1 MIFEIQL
8 RIQHPCTYLEFAN
21 LFGKK
26 TMYTYCSRIKDI
38 ILIPTE
44 DNQKQDELKI
54 NEGKNLFSNFESW
67 NIKKVGQN
75 NMILMDCYCMVQ
87 ETSISVE
94 VQKRGAIPVYPIKY
108 QAGWEYHKI
117 IAFTQDM
124 IDELLAYFDGFPLFE
139 LLSKKIIED
148 ETIIEEFVSLNDVL
162 DTLTDK
168 QNKILIKAYESGYYA
183 IPRKTKSTTIAQE
196 LRLSRYGFQ
205 KTLRTAEN
213 TIIKKLVPLLYL
225 RSKRNK

>member
-1 MIFEIQL
+1 MIFELQI

-21 LFGKK
+21 LFGRK

-44 DNQKQDELKI
+44 ENFKKDELNI
-54 NEGKNLFSNFESW
+54 NEGKKLFSNFESW
-67 NIKKVGQN
+67 NVKKVGQN
-75 NMILMDCYCMVQ
+75 NMILMDCYCITQ

-94 VQKRGAIPVYPIKY
+94 VQKRGAVSVYPIKY

-117 IAFTQDM
+117 IAFTQEM
-124 IDELLAYFDGFPLFE
+124 VDELLSYFERFPLFE
-139 LLSKKIIED
+139 LLSEKLIED
-148 ETIIEEFVSLNDVL
+148 DTIVEQFVSLNDVL
-162 DTLTDK
+162 NTLTDK
-168 QNKILIKAYESGYYA
+168 QNKVLIKAYESGYYA

-196 LRLSRYGFQ
+196 LKLSRYGFQ

-225 RSKRNK
+225 KEKKH